1 MKVKVGDFDW
11 NRMKSNR
18 DKTCHDFYQKLKKIL
33 FLLDG
38 KKEKIFTTSTSLETT
53 TKASSSAQSQH
64 DHTQPDIPED
74 SQTRSKA
81 SSLEAQPQD
90 DQTPP
95 GPRTRSKVPS
105 SEAQPQDDQTRP
117 GPRNRSNADITPKP
131 TLSKEAI
138 LAKIRAKDRKE
149 LARKQTAKKGT
160 HLQSAANVRQKAIK
174 KNNDKVNK
182 NGEQLPLRATKRK
195 VQESTKPVE
204 YYNEIISKLWTD
216 HSKKLKLKKF

>member
-1 MKVKVGDFDW
+1 MKVRVGDFDW
-11 NRMKSNR
+11 NRMKSDR
-18 DKTCHDFYQKLKKIL
+18 DKTCHDFYQKMKTFL
-33 FLLDG
+33 FLLDS

-64 DHTQPDIPED
+64 DHTQPDIPEN

-90 DQTPP
+90 QTRP
-95 GPRTRSKVPS
+95 GPRTRSKASS
-105 SEAQPQDDQTRP
+105 SEAQPQDDKTRP

-138 LAKIRAKDRKE
+138 VAKIRAKDRKE
-149 LARKQTAKKGT
+149 LAKSAAKKGT
-160 HLQSAANVRQKAIK
+160 HPQSAANVRQKVIK

-182 NGEQLPLRATKRK
+182 NGEKLPLRAAKRK

>member
-1 MKVKVGDFDW
+1 MKVRVGDFDW
-11 NRMKSNR
+11 NRMKSDR
-18 DKTCHDFYQKLKKIL
+18 DKTCHDFYQKMKTFL
-33 FLLDG
+33 FLLDS

-64 DHTQPDIPED
+64 DHTQPDIPEN

-81 SSLEAQPQD
+81 SSSEAQPQD
-90 DQTPP
+90 DKTRP
-95 GPRTRSKVPS
+95 GPRTRSKASS
-105 SEAQPQDDQTRP
+105 SEAQPQDDKTRP

-138 LAKIRAKDRKE
+138 VAKIRAKDRKE
-149 LARKQTAKKGT
+149 LAKSAAKKGT
-160 HLQSAANVRQKAIK
+160 HPQSAANVRQKVIK

-182 NGEQLPLRATKRK
+182 NGEKLPLRAAKRK

>member
-1 MKVKVGDFDW
+1 
-11 NRMKSNR
+11 MKSIR

-33 FLLDG
+33 YLLDG
-38 KKEKIFTTSTSLETT
+38 KKEKIFTTSTSLKTT
-53 TKASSSAQSQH
+53 AKASSSAQSQH
-64 DHTQPDIPED
+64 DHAQPDIPED

-81 SSLEAQPQD
+81 S
-90 DQTPP
+90 
-95 GPRTRSKVPS
+95 S

-131 TLSKEAI
+131 TLSKEAR
-138 LAKIRAKDRKE
+138 LAKIRAKDRQE
-149 LARKQTAKKGT
+149 FARKQVAKKGT
-160 HLQSAANVRQKAIK
+160 HLQSAADVREKVIK

-195 VQESTKPVE
+195 VQESTKSVE
-204 YYNEIISKLWTD
+204 YYNAIISKLWTD

>member
-1 MKVKVGDFDW
+1 MKVRVGDFDW
-11 NRMKSNR
+11 NRMKSDR
-18 DKTCHDFYQKLKKIL
+18 DKTCHDFYQKMKTFL
-33 FLLDG
+33 FLLDS

-64 DHTQPDIPED
+64 DHTQPDIPEN

-81 SSLEAQPQD
+81 SSL
-90 DQTPP
+90 
-95 GPRTRSKVPS
+95 
-105 SEAQPQDDQTRP
+105 EAQPQDDQTRP

-138 LAKIRAKDRKE
+138 VAKIRAKDRKE
-149 LARKQTAKKGT
+149 LAKSAAKKGT
-160 HLQSAANVRQKAIK
+160 HPQSAANVRQKVIK

-182 NGEQLPLRATKRK
+182 NGEKLPLRAAKRK

>member
-1 MKVKVGDFDW
+1 MKVRVGDFDW
-11 NRMKSNR
+11 NRMKSDR
-18 DKTCHDFYQKLKKIL
+18 DKTCHDFYQKMKTFL
-33 FLLDG
+33 FLLDS

-64 DHTQPDIPED
+64 DHTQPDIPEN

-81 SSLEAQPQD
+81 SS
-90 DQTPP
+90 
-95 GPRTRSKVPS
+95 
-105 SEAQPQDDQTRP
+105 SEAQPQDQTRP

-138 LAKIRAKDRKE
+138 VAKIRAKDRKE
-149 LARKQTAKKGT
+149 LAKSAAKKGT
-160 HLQSAANVRQKAIK
+160 HPQSAANVRQKVIK

-182 NGEQLPLRATKRK
+182 NGEKLPLRAAKRK

>member
-1 MKVKVGDFDW
+1 MKVRVGDFDW
-11 NRMKSNR
+11 NRMKSDR
-18 DKTCHDFYQKLKKIL
+18 DKTCHDFYQKMKTFL
-33 FLLDG
+33 FLLDS

-64 DHTQPDIPED
+64 DHTQPDIPEN

-90 DQTPP
+90 QTRP
-95 GPRTRSKVPS
+95 GPRTRSKASS
-105 SEAQPQDDQTRP
+105 SEAQPQDQTRP

-138 LAKIRAKDRKE
+138 VAKIRAKDRKE
-149 LARKQTAKKGT
+149 LAKSAAKKGT
-160 HLQSAANVRQKAIK
+160 HPQSAANVRQKVIK

-182 NGEQLPLRATKRK
+182 NGEKLPLRAAKRK